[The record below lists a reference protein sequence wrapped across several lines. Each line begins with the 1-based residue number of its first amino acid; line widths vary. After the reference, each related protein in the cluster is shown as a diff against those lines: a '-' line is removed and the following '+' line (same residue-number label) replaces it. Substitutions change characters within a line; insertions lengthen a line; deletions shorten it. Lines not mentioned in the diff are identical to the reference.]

1 MYMTATGW
9 GRDMGPWQILDQ
21 SLADAKVTSGLST
34 HYINMNAASVHV
46 NADNVIQI
54 GWGKHLTLGGNFK
67 IVVRF
72 SKDEIV
78 QLFKLAVG
86 ETLGPEVLKEAGL
99 TVDDAA
105 VRDRMRSMT
114 VAQLIDLLTSQSAS
128 EADTIGQ
135 VDNSGEEQG
144 EAAE

>member
-1 MYMTATGW
+1 MHMTATGW

-21 SLADAKVTSGLST
+21 SLAESKVTRGPST

-46 NADNVIQI
+46 NSDNGIQV

-67 IVVRF
+67 IILRF

-86 ETLGPEVLKEAGL
+86 ETLSPEVLKESGL

-105 VRDRMRSMT
+105 VRDRMRSMS

-135 VDNSGEEQG
+135 VENSGEEQG